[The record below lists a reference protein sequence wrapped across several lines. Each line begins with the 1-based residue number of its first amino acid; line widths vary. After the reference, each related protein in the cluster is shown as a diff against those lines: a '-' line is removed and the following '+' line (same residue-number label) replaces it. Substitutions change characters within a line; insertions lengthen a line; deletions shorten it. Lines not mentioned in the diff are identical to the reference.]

1 MDDIHPP
8 RVESP
13 NLFVPPRPGHP
24 QRQPSSLVRRSC
36 IPPAIS
42 YWPRSWSPFWTT

>member
-13 NLFVPPRPGHP
+13 NLFVPPRLGHP
-24 QRQPSSLVRRSC
+24 QR
-36 IPPAIS
+36 
-42 YWPRSWSPFWTT
+42 